1 MWLSILVEAI
11 CKNLGDI
18 AKNPIIDIRLNRS
31 KYSLA
36 ENWQTLELSYTTYEN
51 SDKERDML
59 RDLPQFN

>member
-1 MWLSILVEAI
+1 VEAI

-36 ENWQTLELSYTTYEN
+36 EN
-51 SDKERDML
+51 
-59 RDLPQFN
+59 